1 MSKTPGRLTR
11 SGPRLGQHTDDL
23 LRRWLDLD
31 DAELTRLAEAGA
43 IFQA

>member
-1 MSKTPGRLTR
+1 MGKSPGRLLH

-23 LRRWLDLD
+23 LRRWLELD